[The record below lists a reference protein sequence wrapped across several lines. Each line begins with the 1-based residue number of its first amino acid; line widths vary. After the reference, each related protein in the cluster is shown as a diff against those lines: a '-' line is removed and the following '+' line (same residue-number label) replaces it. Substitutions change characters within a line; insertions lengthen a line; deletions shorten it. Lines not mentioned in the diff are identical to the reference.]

1 MTAKQVSRRES
12 YEQTMKRL
20 GKEKTAKMAK
30 LAKSDEV
37 KEPTHYARWAI
48 EPIDMIMH
56 NGLEFWRGNIIKYVM
71 RAGYKQGSY
80 KTTKEAEIADLNKA
94 ARYIEMRINQLQGK
108 DITE

>member
-12 YEQTMKRL
+12 YEQSMKRMA
-20 GKEKTAKMAK
+20 KDKMAK

-80 KTTKEAEIADLNKA
+80 KTSKEAEIADLNKA

>member
-1 MTAKQVSRRES
+1 MTAKQVNRRES
-12 YEQTMKRL
+12 YEASMKRMS
-20 GKEKTAKMAK
+20 KQSKHKP
-30 LAKSDEV
+30 DEIN
-37 KEPTHYARWAI
+37 EPTHYARWAI
-48 EPIDMIMH
+48 EPVEMIMQ
-56 NGLEFWRGNIIKYVM
+56 NGLDFWRGNIIKYVM

>member
-12 YEQTMKRL
+12 YEQTMKR
-20 GKEKTAKMAK
+20 MAK
-30 LAKSDEV
+30 ETRTNSKADEI

-48 EPIDMIMH
+48 EPIDMIMQ
-56 NGLEFWRGNIIKYVM
+56 NGLEFWRGNILKYVM

-80 KTTKEAEIADLNKA
+80 KTSREAEIADLNKA

>member
-1 MTAKQVSRRES
+1 
-12 YEQTMKRL
+12 MKRKS
-20 GKEKTAKMAK
+20 KEAKVSI
-30 LAKSDEV
+30 LSDEI

-48 EPIDMIMH
+48 EPVDMIMQ

-71 RAGYKQGSY
+71 RAGFKQGSY
-80 KTTKEAEIADLNKA
+80 KTTREAEIADLNKA

>member
-12 YEQTMKRL
+12 YEATMKRMS
-20 GKEKTAKMAK
+20 KQSKPKP
-30 LAKSDEV
+30 DEIN
-37 KEPTHYARWAI
+37 EPTHYARWAI
-48 EPIDMIMH
+48 EPVEMIMQ

-71 RAGYKQGSY
+71 RAGFKQGSY
-80 KTTKEAEIADLNKA
+80 KTTREAEIADLNKA

>member
-12 YEQTMKRL
+12 YEQSMKRMS
-20 GKEKTAKMAK
+20 KDTKTSSQ
-30 LAKSDEV
+30 SDEI

-48 EPIDMIMH
+48 EPVDMIMQ
-56 NGLEFWRGNIIKYVM
+56 NGLDFWRGNIIKYVM
-71 RAGYKQGSY
+71 RAGFKKGSY
-80 KTTKEAEIADLNKA
+80 KTTREAEIADLNKA

>member
-1 MTAKQVSRRES
+1 MTAKQASRRES
-12 YEQTMKRL
+12 YEQSMKR
-20 GKEKTAKMAK
+20 MAK
-30 LAKSDEV
+30 ETRTNSKADEI

-48 EPIDMIMH
+48 EPIDMIMQ
-56 NGLEFWRGNIIKYVM
+56 NGLEFWRGNILKYVM

-80 KTTKEAEIADLNKA
+80 KTSREAEIADLNKA